1 MKDQIERE
9 LQDLADAALETKAEA
24 ETIASVVSLMVERI
38 RLGGTIYWCGN
49 GGSAAE
55 ALHLSTE
62 LLGRLR
68 FDRPAIRSVSLAA
81 DPVFMTA
88 ASNDYSFED
97 VFERQVTALVGT
109 NDCLVAM
116 STSGNS
122 ENVVRAAD
130 RAKSQGALVI
140 AFTGNSGGSLS
151 DQADRTI
158 RSHSEDTQHIQEIH
172 LAVGHTICG
181 MIEDVL
187 YGKDAK
193 NE

>member
-1 MKDQIERE
+1 LKDQIERE

-122 ENVVRAAD
+122 ENVVRASA

-181 MIEDVL
+181 MIEEVL

>member
-9 LQDLADAALETKAEA
+9 LQDLADAVLETKGEA
-24 ETIASVVSLMVERI
+24 ESIAEVVSLMVESI
-38 RLGGTIYWCGN
+38 RQGGTIYWCGN

-68 FDRPAIRSVSLAA
+68 FDRTAIRSVCLAA

-88 ASNDYSFED
+88 ASNDYAFEH
-97 VFERQVTALVGT
+97 VFERQVTALVGA

-122 ENVVRAAD
+122 ENVVRAAAQ
-130 RAKSQGALVI
+130 AKSQGALVV
-140 AFTGNSGGSLS
+140 AFTGNAGGPLGA
-151 DQADRTI
+151 QADHTI
-158 RSHSEDTQHIQEIH
+158 RSRSEDTQHIQEIH
-172 LAVGHTICG
+172 LAIGHSICG
-181 MIEDVL
+181 LIEEAL
-187 YGKDAK
+187 FGKGPQND
-193 NE
+193 

>member
-1 MKDQIERE
+1 LKDQIERE
-9 LQDLADAALETKAEA
+9 LQELADAALETRAEA
-24 ETIASVVSLMVERI
+24 ESIASVVSLMVERI

-68 FDRPAIRSVSLAA
+68 FDRPAIRSLSLAA

-122 ENVVRAAD
+122 ENVVRAAA
-130 RAKSQGALVI
+130 RAKSQGALVV

-151 DQADRTI
+151 AQADRTI

-181 MIEDVL
+181 LIEDVL

>member
-1 MKDQIERE
+1 LKDQIERE

>member
-68 FDRPAIRSVSLAA
+68 FDRPAIRSLSLAA

-187 YGKDAK
+187 CGKDAK